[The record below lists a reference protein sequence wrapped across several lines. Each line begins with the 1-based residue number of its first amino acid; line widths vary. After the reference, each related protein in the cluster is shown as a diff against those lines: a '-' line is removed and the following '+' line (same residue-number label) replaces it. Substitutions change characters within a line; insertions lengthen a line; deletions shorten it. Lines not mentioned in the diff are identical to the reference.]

1 MKESWLST
9 NEDSVQTAARQSQT
23 ASERELTNEPGEL
36 AEPPG
41 DVHGQHGAIA
51 LLEGQVGQ
59 VVREAAQL
67 LRDAGVAEVQ
77 HDVEAQRL
85 EGGEVAL
92 PGEVVKLDAG
102 WILLVLRQAEHLQ
115 MVVAHK
121 VLGLALQAAQG
132 EVLEGD
138 RAGLGEGLLV

>member
-1 MKESWLST
+1 MIQHLHHQT
-9 NEDSVQTAARQSQT
+9 QSV
-23 ASERELTNEPGEL
+23 SELKLTNQPGEF
-36 AEPPG
+36 AEAPG
-41 DVHGQHGAIA
+41 DVDRQHGAVA

-77 HDVEAQRL
+77 HYVEAQRL

-115 MVVAHK
+115 MVVTHK
-121 VLGLALQAAQG
+121 VLGLALQAAKG
-132 EVLEGD
+132 EVLE
-138 RAGLGEGLLV
+138 RNKTGLGERLLAWWAVHLQQGG